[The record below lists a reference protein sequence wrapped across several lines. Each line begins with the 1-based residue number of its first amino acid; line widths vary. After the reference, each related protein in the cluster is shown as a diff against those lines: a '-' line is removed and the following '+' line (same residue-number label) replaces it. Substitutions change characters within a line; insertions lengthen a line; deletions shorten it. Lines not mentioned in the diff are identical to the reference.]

1 MLVHRLHVRRH
12 AVKAVGQGAELVAS
26 DARYPGRKITLLYPI
41 DRLGQHGDGFEHKA
55 VAGIHKN
62 PGRHDGKCHHGE
74 LRQVQRRRPA
84 RHAGLDSADERVDVV
99 DKGRGIALQFGAAR
113 RVPMDPLRAEGPP
126 VGQHRR
132 KMRSQ
137 HGVPRHEQRPLGVA
151 VLE

>member
-84 RHAGLDSADERVDVV
+84 
-99 DKGRGIALQFGAAR
+99 
-113 RVPMDPLRAEGPP
+113 
-126 VGQHRR
+126 
-132 KMRSQ
+132 
-137 HGVPRHEQRPLGVA
+137 
-151 VLE
+151 